1 MWVRWGQ
8 RPGACGGAPP
18 RGVKTKASASA
29 THGDPG
35 PTRAHISQ
43 GPCPLSP
50 HNHMTYTESA
60 SQCETSHNVNVRL
73 TVMRK
78 RVVRH
83 ERLTR
88 WRSQHRDRNVCN
100 SVADL
105 LTVSSKS
112 ASSSRGACSFCAHS
126 ASTLSSAC
134 CSVALASCH
143 ELSLRATGA
152 HVVRSSLASAV
163 LLCWS
168 KSNDRRARTCSV
180 AVVSTVDAAPA
191 VRRASAH
198 APAHGARATV
208 CIRPEGEVCSS
219 QAVKTC
225 LLQGRA
231 ACEYRGARV
240 PRGAPRRVS
249 SADLELAHL
258 AELAPTPALGTPR
271 RALWT
276 VCVDSSPRLAP
287 LLLLLPFRC
296 LLPAA

>member
-1 MWVRWGQ
+1 MLRFPTQ
-8 RPGACGGAPP
+8 SC
-18 RGVKTKASASA
+18 TKSA
-29 THGDPG
+29 G
-35 PTRAHISQ
+35 
-43 GPCPLSP
+43 
-50 HNHMTYTESA
+50 
-60 SQCETSHNVNVRL
+60 QCETSHNVNVRL

-100 SVADL
+100 SVAAL

-112 ASSSRGACSFCAHS
+112 ASSSRGACSICAHS
-126 ASTLSSAC
+126 ASRLSSAC

-152 HVVRSSLASAV
+152 HVVWSSLASAV

-198 APAHGARATV
+198 APAHGARAAV
-208 CIRPEGEVCSS
+208 CCRREAGREVRLYAGATRKRIFTAGES
-219 QAVKTC
+219 
-225 LLQGRA
+225 
-231 ACEYRGARV
+231 RV
-240 PRGAPRRVS
+240 
-249 SADLELAHL
+249 
-258 AELAPTPALGTPR
+258 
-271 RALWT
+271 
-276 VCVDSSPRLAP
+276 
-287 LLLLLPFRC
+287 
-296 LLPAA
+296 